1 MILPQLLT
9 VLLILLIGLGSPLV
23 VKPMFELVAQN
34 FRVTLPTMETGSLI
48 SNLSQISIMGGI
60 FVLSL
65 TSLLFYRY
73 YHLKR
78 RQVMAGPTWGC
89 GYTAATPH
97 MQYTATSF
105 AYNYNH
111 LAKPLL
117 QNLKIMDEIR
127 EDELFPSERKFE
139 SHSDDFFRK
148 NLIDKPVDYVS
159 GLLKKIAV
167 MQTGHIQQYILY
179 AFLFMLLVLLLSFLK
194 II

>member
-1 MILPQLLT
+1 
-9 VLLILLIGLGSPLV
+9 
-23 VKPMFELVAQN
+23 
-34 FRVTLPTMETGSLI
+34 
-48 SNLSQISIMGGI
+48 
-60 FVLSL
+60 
-65 TSLLFYRY
+65 
-73 YHLKR
+73 
-78 RQVMAGPTWGC
+78 
-89 GYTAATPH
+89 